1 VHGETDRLK
10 YGRDREKPMAVKKQ
24 FSSFA
29 DLINS
34 AELPVLVDFYA
45 PWCGPCQLMAPIL
58 EQVATQVR
66 DKVQIVKINT
76 DQYPQVASQYQVRAL
91 PTFILFRHG
100 QPIDRFE
107 GAIPA
112 DQLLDKLK
120 RL

>member
-1 VHGETDRLK
+1 
-10 YGRDREKPMAVKKQ
+10 MSVKKQ
-24 FSSFA
+24 FSSFT
-29 DLINS
+29 
-34 AELPVLVDFYA
+34 ELLQSSEMPILVDFYA

-58 EQVATQVR
+58 EKVSSQVR

-76 DQYPQVASQYQVRAL
+76 DQYPEVASRYEVRAL
-91 PTFILFRHG
+91 PTFIIFQNG
-100 QPIDRFE
+100 QPIERFE

>member
-1 VHGETDRLK
+1 
-10 YGRDREKPMAVKKQ
+10 MAVKKQ

-58 EQVATQVR
+58 EQVAAQVR

>member
-1 VHGETDRLK
+1 
-10 YGRDREKPMAVKKQ
+10 MAVKKQ

-29 DLINS
+29 
-34 AELPVLVDFYA
+34 ELLQSSQIPLLVDFYA

-58 EQVATQVR
+58 EKVGAQVR

-76 DQYPQVASQYQVRAL
+76 DQYPEVASQYQIRAL
-91 PTFILFRHG
+91 PTFILFQDG
-100 QPIDRFE
+100 KPIERIE
-107 GAIPA
+107 GAMTA

>member
-1 VHGETDRLK
+1 
-10 YGRDREKPMAVKKQ
+10 MSVKKQ
-24 FSSFA
+24 FSSF
-29 DLINS
+29 S
-34 AELPVLVDFYA
+34 ELLQSSQLPILVDFYA

-58 EQVATQVR
+58 EKVGAQVR

-76 DQYPQVASQYQVRAL
+76 DQYPEVASKYAVRAL
-91 PTFILFRHG
+91 PTFILFQNG
-100 QPIDRFE
+100 QPIERFE

>member
-1 VHGETDRLK
+1 
-10 YGRDREKPMAVKKQ
+10 MAVKKQ

-29 DLINS
+29 
-34 AELPVLVDFYA
+34 ELLQSSQVPLLVDFYA

-58 EQVATQVR
+58 EKVGAQVR

-76 DQYPQVASQYQVRAL
+76 DQYPEVASQYQIRAL
-91 PTFILFRHG
+91 PTFILFQDG
-100 QPIDRFE
+100 KPIERIE
-107 GAIPA
+107 GAMTA

>member
-1 VHGETDRLK
+1 
-10 YGRDREKPMAVKKQ
+10 MSVKKQ
-24 FSSFA
+24 FSSFTE
-29 DLINS
+29 LLQS
-34 AELPVLVDFYA
+34 SELPILVDFYA

-58 EQVATQVR
+58 EKVGSQVR

-76 DQYPQVASQYQVRAL
+76 DQYPEVASKYEVRAL
-91 PTFILFRHG
+91 PTFILFQNG
-100 QPIDRFE
+100 QPIERFE

>member
-1 VHGETDRLK
+1 
-10 YGRDREKPMAVKKQ
+10 MAVKKQ
-24 FSSFA
+24 FGSFA
-29 DLINS
+29 
-34 AELPVLVDFYA
+34 ELLQSSSLPILVDFYA

-58 EQVATQVR
+58 EKVGTQVR

-76 DQYPQVASQYQVRAL
+76 DQYPEIASQYHVRAL
-91 PTFILFRHG
+91 PTFIIFRDG

-112 DQLLDKLK
+112 EQLLDKLK

>member
-1 VHGETDRLK
+1 
-10 YGRDREKPMAVKKQ
+10 MAVKKQ

-29 DLINS
+29 DLIQS

-58 EQVATQVR
+58 EKIGPQVR

-76 DQYPQVASQYQVRAL
+76 DLYPGIASQYKIRAL
-91 PTFILFRHG
+91 PTFILFKDG
-100 QPIDRFE
+100 KPIDRIE
-107 GAIPA
+107 GALTA
-112 DQLLDKLK
+112 EQLLDKLK

>member
-1 VHGETDRLK
+1 
-10 YGRDREKPMAVKKQ
+10 MAIKKQ

-29 DLINS
+29 
-34 AELPVLVDFYA
+34 ELLQSSPLPILVDFYA

-58 EQVATQVR
+58 EKVGAQVR

-76 DQYPQVASQYQVRAL
+76 DQYPDIASQYHVRAL
-91 PTFILFRHG
+91 PTFIIFRDG
-100 QPIDRFE
+100 KPIERFE
-107 GAIPA
+107 GAMTA